1 MVLVFLVVLFISCFI
16 GSLAFARWL
25 FLRLANWEPLDRL
38 MAASAP
44 LVILI
49 LSALFLREFVSSPFR
64 DQNSPLLTPTF
75 ALVQG
80 YQIYYGLDSGP
91 ALGTPYGPVNSLSYL
106 PATIASSPTMAIII
120 AEFLAIT
127 FYFLPILWLHIGEY
141 WHKSYKLKIACYIF
155 LLFCLFTINS
165 SALKGPAF
173 MIHAD
178 APAMGLSAAACAVLY
193 YRKRKDSIA
202 SLLLSSVLAVLAVWT
217 KQVTVP
223 LLVALPTYI
232 LLADGFRGAV
242 RYILCLV
249 VSSSLISTLLL
260 SFFNTKALLFN
271 MFTVPSQTPWIGFGS
286 GAVKAWSLKGIVSLV
301 FVAQNLLDRTL
312 ELWVIIA
319 IYIGYQLLLSSE
331 HKTSIREWLNHNRWF
346 MLVIVSFYMMPI
358 SLLQLVKIGG
368 NDNAYGYTVYFLLA
382 AANLA
387 LIKAATESTSV
398 YDQFTQT
405 IAKLFVF
412 VMVIGIALIQIPS
425 ISPIFVR
432 LPNWGDNPQEVAYN
446 YAKKHPGE
454 AYFPW
459 NPLSTFMAEGKL
471 YHWSYKIY
479 ELEEANFKVS
489 DERFRE
495 YIPANAK
502 FVAFSSRLVLENTL
516 QYLPDF
522 SKQVTLDELP
532 GWIVYARD

>member
-1 MVLVFLVVLFISCFI
+1 MVLGFLVVIFISCFI
-16 GSLAFARWL
+16 ASLALARWL
-25 FLRLANWEPLDRL
+25 FLRLATWAPLDQL
-38 MAASAP
+38 MAASTP
-44 LVILI
+44 IVLLI
-49 LSALFLREFVSSPFR
+49 LSGLFLREFVSSPFR

-80 YQIYYGLDSGP
+80 YQIYYGPDSGP

-106 PATIASSPTMAIII
+106 PATIANSPTMAIII

-127 FYFLPILWLHIGEY
+127 FYFLPIFWLHVGEH
-141 WHKSYKLKIACYIF
+141 WKNSHKFKIACYVF
-155 LLFCLFTINS
+155 LLFCFFTINS

-232 LLADGFRGAV
+232 LLADGLRCAI
-242 RYILCLV
+242 RYILCLF
-249 VSSSLISTLLL
+249 VSGSLISTLLL
-260 SFFNTKALLFN
+260 ILFNAKALLFN
-271 MFTVPSQTPWIGFGS
+271 MFTVPSHTPWIGFGT
-286 GAVKAWSLKGIVSLV
+286 GEVEAWSLKGIVSLV
-301 FVAQNLLDRTL
+301 LVAQNLLDRTL
-312 ELWVIIA
+312 GLWVLVA
-319 IYIGYQLLLSSE
+319 LYIGYQLLLSSE
-331 HKTSIREWLNHNRWF
+331 RKTTIREWLNQNRWF
-346 MLVIVSFYMMPI
+346 MLVIVSLYMMPI

-382 AANLA
+382 ATNLA
-387 LIKAATESTSV
+387 LIKAATESTSL
-398 YDQFTQT
+398 YSQFAQT

-412 VMVIGIALIQIPS
+412 LMVIGIALIQIPS
-425 ISPIFVR
+425 MAPIFVR
-432 LPNWGDNPQEVAYN
+432 LPKLGDNPQEVAYN
-446 YAKKHPGE
+446 YSKKHPGE

-489 DERFRE
+489 DERFRQ

-516 QYLPDF
+516 QYLPEF
-522 SKQVTLDELP
+522 SKRVTVDELP